1 MSTHRQQSPPKPK
14 PNLEVTP
21 AVKNQTQKLVIF
33 LTEQLNKKIEEKAID
48 MFGERK
54 GNISLYVE
62 QAMRIHE
69 HMTLEGVKEI

>member
-1 MSTHRQQSPPKPK
+1 MSTHKPPPHLKPK
-14 PNLEVTP
+14 PDLDITP
-21 AVKNQTQKLVIF
+21 AVKNQTQKIVIF
-33 LTEQLNKKIEEKAID
+33 LTEQLAKKIDESAID